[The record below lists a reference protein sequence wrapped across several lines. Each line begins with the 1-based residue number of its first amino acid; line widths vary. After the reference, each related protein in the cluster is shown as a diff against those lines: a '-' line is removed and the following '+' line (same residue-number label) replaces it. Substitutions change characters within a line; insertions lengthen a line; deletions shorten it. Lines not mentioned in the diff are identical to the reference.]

1 MNTRLEFPLF
11 KTIVANTPLISIDF
25 IITNSEGKALLGQR
39 QNRPAQ
45 NFWFV
50 PGGRI
55 FKDESFENA
64 FKRISLEELGKEVIL
79 SESTFLGVYEHFY
92 DDNFSEDNFSTHY
105 VVHGYSLNFES
116 HELHL
121 PTIQHNAYQ
130 WFDIDNL
137 LADASVHQYTK
148 NYFLSRL

>member
-1 MNTRLEFPLF
+1 MNTRLELPLF

-25 IITNSEGKALLGQR
+25 IIRNSEGKALLGQR

-64 FKRISLEELGKEVIL
+64 FKRISLEELGKE
-79 SESTFLGVYEHFY
+79 
-92 DDNFSEDNFSTHY
+92 FSF
-105 VVHGYSLNFES
+105 G
-116 HELHL
+116 
-121 PTIQHNAYQ
+121 
-130 WFDIDNL
+130 
-137 LADASVHQYTK
+137 
-148 NYFLSRL
+148 